1 MCAYV
6 TYVNPIENEMCLDAS
21 GNVLENFKIIS
32 GCSIKFGDYEYKTIF
47 REDPRIIIER
57 ELQKGENCNMELVK
71 EQMELYKKDITPTDN
86 NTNTKPIESNCLCDT
101 LTENTNSESDSD
113 ENNDENNKNKK
124 KSSNAIR
131 KESRKRNKRKN
142 KH

>member
-6 TYVNPIENEMCLDAS
+6 TYINPIENEMCLDAS

-32 GCSIKFGDYEYKTIF
+32 GCSIKFGEYEYKTIF

-71 EQMELYKKDITPTDN
+71 EQMELYKKDIESELSDL
-86 NTNTKPIESNCLCDT
+86 TKE
-101 LTENTNSESDSD
+101 
-113 ENNDENNKNKK
+113 
-124 KSSNAIR
+124 
-131 KESRKRNKRKN
+131 
-142 KH
+142 